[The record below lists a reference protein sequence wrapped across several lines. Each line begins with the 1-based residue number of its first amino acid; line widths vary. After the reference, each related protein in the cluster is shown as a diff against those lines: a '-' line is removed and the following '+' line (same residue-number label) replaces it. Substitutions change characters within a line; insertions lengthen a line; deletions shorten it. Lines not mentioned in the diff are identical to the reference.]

1 MAGIPDTNKRKAP
14 RSGSSHP
21 TSRLPALPTRQGRR
35 RYRRAIDWI
44 ESRRLV
50 ANYLRDDG
58 DGLATII
65 AFNALFS
72 LLPLLLVLSVIVG
85 LMARRDELNEHV
97 ERVIVGVL
105 PTSASDPVLSVVD
118 SARENIGSISVLAF
132 IGILLTGSRLF
143 TALDK
148 AFARIYHIERRPY
161 VERRLVSLLA
171 VPLASLLMIAAAV
184 TSTLA
189 TVMVAIPDQLFDTH
203 DARWVSG
210 LIAILISYGAAYLM
224 ALTLYATIPNYRTTR
239 MAAWPGAAVAGL
251 LFLLLSQIFPLYMR
265 LTGGFGVYGSV
276 FALALVLMFWLYL
289 LGQIIVIGAEINA
302 IASGRRDTSV
312 SIIDNTDGA

>member
-1 MAGIPDTNKRKAP
+1 MGSIPGTDQRRTAH
-14 RSGSSHP
+14 SGATQT
-21 TSRLPALPTRQGRR
+21 TSRLPALPARSRQRR
-35 RYRRAIDWI
+35 LRRTIDWL

-50 ANYLRDDG
+50 ANYLQDDG

-85 LMARRDELNEHV
+85 LMARRDDLNEHV
-97 ERVIVGVL
+97 ERVIVNVL
-105 PTSASDPVLSVVD
+105 PASASDPVLSIVD
-118 SARENIGSISVLAF
+118 SARENIGSISVVAL
-132 IGILLTGSRLF
+132 IGIVLTGSRLF

-148 AFARIYHIERRPY
+148 AFSRIYRTERRSY
-161 VERRLVSLLA
+161 VERRLVSLIA

-184 TSTLA
+184 ASTMA
-189 TVMVAIPDQLFDTH
+189 TVMVAIPDRLFDSH

-210 LIAILISYGAAYLM
+210 LVAFVISYGAAYLM

-239 MAAWPGAAVAGL
+239 MVAWPGALVAAF
-251 LFLLLSQIFPLYMR
+251 LFLLLSQMFPLYVR
-265 LTGGFGVYGSV
+265 LTGGFGVYGGA

-289 LGQIIVIGAEINA
+289 MGQIIVIGAEINA
-302 IASGRRDTSV
+302 VASGRRDNILTIV
-312 SIIDNTDGA
+312 DNTATD